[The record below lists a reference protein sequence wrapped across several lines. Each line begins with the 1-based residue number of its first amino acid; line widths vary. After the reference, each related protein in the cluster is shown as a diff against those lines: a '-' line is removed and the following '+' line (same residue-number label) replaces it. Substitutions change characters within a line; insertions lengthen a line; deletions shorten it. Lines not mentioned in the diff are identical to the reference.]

1 MRQGCRLG
9 SALLALAWFAGCGPS
24 EAGPGP
30 DGGGGNVDAAGPDA
44 TLITDSDL
52 DGLTDT
58 AEGRFEPGGPTDTD
72 GDGTPDYLDLDSD
85 GDTLPDRDEGN
96 GDLDNDTIPNSRDP
110 LNNGPVPAIKFT
122 AISTTFNSPIGIDYH
137 EPTRSVVMSVNY
149 SAGTP
154 LNFERVQADGMHQ
167 PFSNVSGFT
176 DEVKIATARS
186 GNPGG
191 FVAGD
196 LFVGNGVDGQIVRI
210 TAGGSTVMNPWVDL
224 PGDNNGLMRGSLFVD
239 RWGVLGGD
247 LVVVTTN
254 GQVWRITS
262 AGVPTAV
269 GPGAPGVH
277 LEGLTVVPNAPARYG
292 PLAGKIIAGAEAV
305 GLLYAFSPSDGSF
318 VTYDTGVKVEDID
331 IVPIKENFFGVNFG
345 TSKLLGAAADQWR
358 TMVGDIVLTDETV
371 VAGTSGL
378 SVLRWNGTMLTA
390 VPIPLDAAS
399 ATVAQ
404 WEHVTFAPAG
414 IVEVPPID

>member
-96 GDLDNDTIPNSRDP
+96 GDLDNDSIPNSRDP

-210 TAGGSTVMNPWVDL
+210 TAGGNTVMNPWVDL

-254 GQVWRITS
+254 GQVWRITA

-269 GPGAPGVH
+269 GPGAPGGH